1 MKTPIRVAIVEDD
14 VTVQELLKGYFE
26 RFQKETGQL
35 FSLALFDNGEAFLK
49 DYRPSFDLVLMDIEM
64 PGIDGMET
72 AKRLRSIDKNV
83 VLIFV
88 TNLAQYALK
97 GYEVEAVDFAVKPLA
112 YEDFVL
118 KIKKGIR
125 YIKRETSFL
134 ITTTTGEKVTLKTSE
149 LYYVEV
155 QRHYL
160 LFYCSSGEYT
170 CRGALKEFEGMLT
183 AYGFRK
189 CNNCYLVN
197 LAEVKAIDKDK
208 VIVGPH
214 TLFISR
220 RKKAE
225 FLEEFTKFMGGF

>member
-1 MKTPIRVAIVEDD
+1 MKAPIRVAIVEDD
-14 VTVQELLKGYFE
+14 KAVQTLLSSYFE
-26 RFQKETGQL
+26 RFQKESGKAFAL
-35 FSLALFDNGEAFLK
+35 SLFDNGELFLAH
-49 DYRPSFDLVLMDIEM
+49 YLPIFDLVLMDIEM

-72 AKRLRSIDKNV
+72 AKRLRQIDANV

-97 GYEVEAVDFAVKPLA
+97 GYEVEAVDFAVKPLS

-134 ITTTTGEKVTLKTSE
+134 ISLTESEKISIKTSE

-160 LFYCSSGEYT
+160 VFHTLTKDYS
-170 CRGALKEFEGMLT
+170 CRGSLKGYEELLQ
-183 AYGFRK
+183 AYGFRR

-197 LAEVKAIDKDK
+197 LAYVKAIEKDQ
-208 VIVGPH
+208 VLIGPH

-225 FLEEFTKFMGGF
+225 FLEEFTKYMGGF